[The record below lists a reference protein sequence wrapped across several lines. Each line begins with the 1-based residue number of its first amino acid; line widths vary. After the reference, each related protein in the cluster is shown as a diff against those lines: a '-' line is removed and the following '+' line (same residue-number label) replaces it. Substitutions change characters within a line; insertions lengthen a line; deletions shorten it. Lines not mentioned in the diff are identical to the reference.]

1 MALGGPALLSRQHTV
16 TTDED
21 TGGTPAAAAG
31 AAGSSSSSA
40 AAAAAARAPYTI
52 EAGGITD
59 PGVHGKQNQDD
70 FFVEVIDAAAGDCIV
85 GVFDG
90 HGRELGQL
98 AARTAKNF
106 VRDELRKEEVRKAI
120 ERDPKDTFDAVF
132 CGAHKA
138 IEATFAAHYTDAGW
152 LVSRAAEGFLTR
164 RRSEGSAT
172 MCVHGGT
179 TATVMVIYGG
189 RRAVVANVGDSSA
202 LLCGGHATAHVMRA
216 ISTWPGSATAPAEA
230 APASAVVARPEANP
244 EHAAGPTQM
253 EMSADHS
260 PESDAEFFRMRDAR
274 PSLTDKSRPELLFVY
289 DTLTSSKMSCPQIFH
304 VDPSTGRAR
313 RTNRGSY
320 YKNVRN
326 EWATLVAT
334 PAFAQFQDAL
344 AFTRSLGDLHLQSY
358 GVSHLPEVRWIDLAP
373 AGPDGVPAPATAGP
387 ICIAACSDGIWDNW
401 KFHDVASFVL
411 HRERM
416 AHPDAQARTVALMST
431 NLERAHINFG
441 NSADNM
447 TAVCIYLTPSK
458 PAAHGTSSS
467 SSSSAGAA
475 AAAAAASPGH

>member
-1 MALGGPALLSRQHTV
+1 MIHRKLALPAPIVAPFATQLPASSGGWLPFVTRTCTEAAALALL
-16 TTDED
+16 
-21 TGGTPAAAAG
+21 AG
-31 AAGSSSSSA
+31 NGP
-40 AAAAAARAPYTI
+40 RLLT
-52 EAGGITD
+52 
-59 PGVHGKQNQDD
+59 
-70 FFVEVIDAAAGDCIV
+70 
-85 GVFDG
+85 
-90 HGRELGQL
+90 
-98 AARTAKNF
+98 F
-106 VRDELRKEEVRKAI
+106 VRCTCKCSVD
-120 ERDPKDTFDAVF
+120 
-132 CGAHKA
+132 GATLLLQHPHPLPRSPRV
-138 IEATFAAHYTDAGW
+138 ILLLQTFAAHYTDAGW
-152 LVSRAAEGFLTR
+152 LVARAAEGFLTR
-164 RRSEGSAT
+164 KRAEGSPT

-202 LLCGGHATAHVMRA
+202 LLCGGHATEHVMRT
-216 ISTWPGSATAPAEA
+216 ISTWPGSATAPAAA
-230 APASAVVARPEANP
+230 APASAVVARPDSNP
-244 EHAAGPTQM
+244 DFASGPSQM

-260 PESDAEFFRMRDAR
+260 PESDAEFFRMRDTR
-274 PSLTDKSRPELLFVY
+274 PSMTDKSRPELLFVY

-304 VDPSTGRAR
+304 VDPASGRAR

-334 PAFAQFQDAL
+334 PSFAQFQDAL

-373 AGPDGVPAPATAGP
+373 AGPDGVPAPATDGP

-416 AHPDAQARTVALMST
+416 AHPDAQARTVALMSN

-441 NSADNM
+441 SSADNM
-447 TAVCIYLTPSK
+447 TAVCIYLTPRK
-458 PAAHGTSSS
+458 PAAHGSSS

-475 AAAAAASPGH
+475 AAASTASSGH